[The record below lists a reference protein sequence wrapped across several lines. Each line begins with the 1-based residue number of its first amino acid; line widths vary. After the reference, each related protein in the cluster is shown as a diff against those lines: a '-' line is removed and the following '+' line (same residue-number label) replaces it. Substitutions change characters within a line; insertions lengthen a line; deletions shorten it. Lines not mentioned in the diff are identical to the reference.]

1 MRKDI
6 HKRIMAFCAC
16 LSVAL
21 WHPTHEVSAQS
32 LSKGRVVVHNTG
44 DVDWQG
50 RLVSIPWSEFSSNTG
65 VTDTALFRLIEVST
79 KREVP
84 IQLERLGETEVR
96 NILLPVFIN
105 AHDSAVFRVEK
116 VKRAFYAARTYGRHV
131 PERKDDFAWENDRI
145 AFRAYGKALE
155 STNENA
161 HGIDVWVKRTR
172 ALVID
177 DRYRR
182 NDYHED
188 HGDGLDYYSVGFTL
202 GAGNVAPFWKDSV
215 WYPGNHARWE
225 ILDNGPLRTTF
236 RLHYDPVTLNG
247 VRFSHIKTVSL
258 DAGSHMNRIT
268 VEYRTEGADSLPIAM
283 GIVLRKEPG
292 VMHADE
298 RTGLMTYWEPPHP
311 KYGTTGVAVVAG
323 QGLRIRT
330 RGNQMIMD
338 ARVASGHPFTYH
350 AGACWDR
357 EGTFTT
363 AEAWEAWV
371 RSCQRTI
378 RSENNQR
385 INYR

>member
-1 MRKDI
+1 MTSAVHMRI
-6 HKRIMAFCAC
+6 LSFAVC
-16 LSVAL
+16 LTVGLSLTAG
-21 WHPTHEVSAQS
+21 SAWGQGGARS
-32 LSKGRVVVHNTG
+32 RVVVHNTG
-44 DVDWQG
+44 EADWQG
-50 RLVSIPWSEFSSNTG
+50 RIVSIPWSEFSSSTG
-65 VTDTALFRLIEVST
+65 VVDTALFRIVEVST

-84 IQLERLGETEVR
+84 IQLERVGGTEVR
-96 NILLPVFIN
+96 NVLFPASVK
-105 AHDSAVFRVEK
+105 ARDSMVFRVEK
-116 VKRAFYAARTYGRHV
+116 ARRAVPVPLTFARHV

-155 STNENA
+155 RTNENA
-161 HGIDVWVKRTR
+161 HGFDVWVKRTR

-177 DRYRR
+177 ERYRR

-215 WYPGNHARWE
+215 WYPGNHSRWE
-225 ILDNGPLRTTF
+225 VLDNGPLRTTF
-236 RLHYDPVTLNG
+236 RLHYDPVVLNG
-247 VRFSHIKTVSL
+247 IRVSHVKTVSL

-298 RTGLMTYWEPPHP
+298 RTGLMTYWEPMHP

-338 ARVASGHPFTYH
+338 ARVASGQPFTYH

-357 EGTFTT
+357 EGTFTS

-371 RSCQRTI
+371 RSFQGTI

-385 INYR
+385 INFR

>member
-1 MRKDI
+1 MTNGTHI
-6 HKRIMAFCAC
+6 RILTFTVC
-16 LSVAL
+16 LSMGLCHMADIAC
-21 WHPTHEVSAQS
+21 AQVGA
-32 LSKGRVVVHNTG
+32 KGRMVVHNTG

-50 RLVSIPWSEFSSNTG
+50 RLVSIPWSEFSMNTG
-65 VTDTALFRLIEVST
+65 VTDTALFRLVEVSA

-84 IQLERLGETEVR
+84 IQLERLGGAEVK
-96 NILLPVFIN
+96 NILLPVFIKGR
-105 AHDSAVFRVEK
+105 DSSVFRVER
-116 VKRAFYAARTYGRHV
+116 VKRAAYPSRTYGRHV

-268 VEYRTEGADSLPIAM
+268 VEYRAEGADSLPIAM
-283 GIVLRKEPG
+283 GIVLRKDPG
-292 VMHADE
+292 VIHADE
-298 RTGLMTYWEPPHP
+298 QNGYMTYWEPPHP
-311 KYGTTGVAVVAG
+311 KYGTTGVAVVAA

-330 RGNQMIMD
+330 RGNQMVMD
-338 ARVASGHPFTYH
+338 ARVANGKPFTYH

-357 EGTFTT
+357 EGTFTG
-363 AEAWEAWV
+363 AEAWESWV
-371 RSCQRTI
+371 RSFRETL
-378 RSENNQR
+378 RFENNQR